1 MAGALEEVAREVVRT
16 PCDDT
21 GWVYLF
27 VFSHGTAL
35 DLLKQIFSENMI
47 GKRL

>member
-1 MAGALEEVAREVVRT
+1 MAGASEEVARKVVRT

-27 VFSHGTAL
+27 VFSHGTVL
-35 DLLKQIFSENMI
+35 DFLKHVFSENMI